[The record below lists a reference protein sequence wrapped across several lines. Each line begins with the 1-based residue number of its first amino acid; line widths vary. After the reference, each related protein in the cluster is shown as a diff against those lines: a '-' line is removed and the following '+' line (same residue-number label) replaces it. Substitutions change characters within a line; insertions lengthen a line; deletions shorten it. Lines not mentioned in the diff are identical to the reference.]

1 MENSSSTKT
10 TSRNNRLSNLISGP
24 RNFAG
29 EFRDGKGDIHTSGAE
44 VEASAKFW
52 LRRMNEIRDNC
63 QLSDREILFVA
74 GDKLIGNAE
83 RWWDMC
89 YDNINNWEEFEIAF
103 KAQFMDEDIEKYW
116 SELDTLKQQNNETV
130 EQISTRFKALLH
142 LVGDKDIPER
152 EKVRRYLHTI
162 HSNIARGIV
171 KKEGKPITLATA
183 ILSAKQVESA
193 NLEFNNNDL
202 GYDTKRRDIEIN
214 NSNKNK
220 ESERQEASMH
230 NTADDSAS
238 VISELTK
245 EIAQL
250 KIFVV
255 EMQQQQQQKQQQKQQ
270 QQRNNYQNGNY
281 GRGYQQ
287 QYQQYPRSNNTGPR
301 LCFNCHSPDHL
312 QYECPQPP
320 QQQQGKDQEQ

>member
-10 TSRNNRLSNLISGP
+10 TSRNNRLNNLISGP

-29 EFRDGKGDIHTSGAE
+29 DFRDSKRNMHTSDVE

-52 LRRMNEIRDNC
+52 LRLMNEIRDNC

-74 GDKLIGNAE
+74 GDNKLLLVGYAE
-83 RWWDMC
+83 RWWDMR
-89 YDNINNWEEFEIAF
+89 YDNISNCEEFEVAF
-103 KAQFMDEDIEKYW
+103 KAQFMNEDIEKYW
-116 SELDTLKQQNNETV
+116 SELDTLKQQNYETV

-162 HSNIARGIV
+162 HSDLARDIV
-171 KKEGKPITLATA
+171 KKEGKPMTLVAA

-220 ESERQEASMH
+220 ENERQEVSLLH
-230 NTADDSAS
+230 NTANDSAS
-238 VISELTK
+238 VISELLTK
-245 EIAQL
+245 KKVAQI

-255 EMQQQQQQKQQQKQQ
+255 EMQQQ
-270 QQRNNYQNGNY
+270 
-281 GRGYQQ
+281 
-287 QYQQYPRSNNTGPR
+287 
-301 LCFNCHSPDHL
+301 
-312 QYECPQPP
+312 
-320 QQQQGKDQEQ
+320 

>member
-1 MENSSSTKT
+1 MENSSSIKT
-10 TSRNNRLSNLISGP
+10 NSRNNRVNNLISGP

-29 EFRDGKGDIHTSGAE
+29 EFRDSKGDMHTSGVE

-74 GDKLIGNAE
+74 GDKLVGNAE

-89 YDNINNWEEFEIAF
+89 YDNINNWEEFEVAF

-116 SELDTLKQQNNETV
+116 SELDTLKQQNNETI

-162 HSNIARGIV
+162 HSNIARDIV
-171 KKEGKPITLATA
+171 KKEGKPMTLAAA

-193 NLEFNNNDL
+193 NLEFNSNDL
-202 GYDTKRRDIEIN
+202 GYDTKRRDIDIN

-220 ESERQEASMH
+220 ENERQETSQH
-230 NTADDSAS
+230 STTDDSSAS

-255 EMQQQQQQKQQQKQQ
+255 EMQQQQQQQKQ
-270 QQRNNYQNGNY
+270 QQRNNYQSGNY

-287 QYQQYPRSNNTGPR
+287 QQYQQYPRNNNTGPR

-320 QQQQGKDQEQ
+320 QQQQQGKGQEQ